1 MDIRPTQ
8 GCIYYKYID
17 GREVE
22 SNLLSDGYKR
32 LVNIVTDIAERCAIL
47 NRPFWGPDAA
57 KKTKG
62 TVLIDEIDMH
72 LHPSLQAKGLTGLK
86 RALPEIQ
93 FIASTHAPMVMAG
106 VKNSAENIV
115 YMLAYSEEEKRHSAN
130 IVQPYGMDLSSISK
144 HILKITPRPEE
155 VELRLE
161 KLFALI
167 DNGNYT
173 DAKKFLSE
181 MRASFGNNIS
191 ELAKAETLINL
202 NLLDDETDNQR

>member
-1 MDIRPTQ
+1 
-8 GCIYYKYID
+8 
-17 GREVE
+17 
-22 SNLLSDGYKR
+22 
-32 LVNIVTDIAERCAIL
+32 
-47 NRPFWGPDAA
+47 
-57 KKTKG
+57 
-62 TVLIDEIDMH
+62 
-72 LHPSLQAKGLTGLK
+72 
-86 RALPEIQ
+86 
-93 FIASTHAPMVMAG
+93 
-106 VKNSAENIV
+106 
-115 YMLAYSEEEKRHSAN
+115 
-130 IVQPYGMDLSSISK
+130 MDLSSISK

-202 NLLDDETDNQR
+202 KLLDDETDNQR